1 MSQVIVGFTTEGP
14 SDERFLASVLERTFE
29 EISFECEKSIEIF
42 PLEIL
47 PKGKGEFIIRYEK
60 LLEQA
65 FHRGLMV
72 LCIHVDADNSDDTS
86 VFKTRFNPLFDILA
100 ARLGQEICEVVV
112 PIVPIQMTES
122 WMLADLELLKDEL
135 GTNLSDFDLG
145 LHRRPESIS
154 DPKEVIRTAIRIAN
168 ESRSK
173 RHRNAL
179 DIAALYQLIGR
190 KIDLKKLRNL
200 KSYIKF
206 EEAVR
211 SAYRQLNYLQ

>member
-29 EISFECEKSIEIF
+29 EISFECGKSLEIF
-42 PLEIL
+42 PVEIL
-47 PKGKGEFIIRYEK
+47 PKGKGEFIARYEK
-60 LLEQA
+60 MLEQG
-65 FHRGLMV
+65 FLQGLMV
-72 LCIHVDADNSDDTS
+72 LCIHVDADNSDDNN
-86 VFKTRFNPLFDILA
+86 VFTTRFDPLFEKLA

-145 LHRRPESIS
+145 LHRRPETIA
-154 DPKEVIRTAIRIAN
+154 DPKEVIKAAIRIAN
-168 ESRSK
+168 ESRPK

-179 DIAALYQLIGR
+179 VIADLYQLIGR
-190 KIDLKKLRNL
+190 KIDLKKLRSL
-200 KSYIKF
+200 RSYLKF

-211 SAYRQLNYLQ
+211 SAYRQLNYLR